1 MVNFDDSTTQQL
13 FNAFMKFKQINWY
26 DKQIAGYNPSEIKV
40 LFTIAHKTSEEN
52 HDMKVS
58 DISKHLN
65 VTSPTITQLINKL
78 EKDQL
83 VLRNVDPSDRRAVN
97 IQLTN
102 KGYQIVHEAH
112 KVLSESF
119 VGLIDFLG
127 NEDSEKLAELL
138 TKVFHYNQQYL
149 R

>member
-1 MVNFDDSTTQQL
+1 MVNFDDSTTRQL

-26 DKQIAGYNPSEIKV
+26 DKQISGYNPSEIKV
-40 LFTIAHKTSEEN
+40 LFTIAHKTSEEK
-52 HDMKVS
+52 HYMKVS
-58 DISKHLN
+58 DISKHLH

-97 IQLTN
+97 IRLTS
-102 KGYQIVHEAH
+102 KGLQIVHEAH

-127 NEDSEKLAELL
+127 KEDSEKLAQLL